1 MKGMLPY
8 MAAIMIA
15 LIPGCGAGRGADI
28 RTVKAIEFKGLR
40 LLSKY
45 EVVRGARLKAVRGG
59 IAVDVDSLELALE
72 KNAFLV
78 SHSVDERGQRL
89 VVTVREKRPALV
101 LASVKGGRTYFF
113 ELDGNHAVIS
123 RNAVHTAQIPFLH
136 VTGDD
141 MERGV
146 PSARVRNILSLL
158 DRVREQNPSL
168 YGELS
173 EMYCNENSI
182 RVVLRGRKTGFVLRP
197 DITEFTRLN
206 YIAGHCDHAER
217 YPDEI
222 DMTGSA
228 VVVR

>member
-1 MKGMLPY
+1 MLPY
-8 MAAIMIA
+8 MAAIMAA
-15 LIPGCGAGRGADI
+15 LILGCGAGRGADI

-59 IAVDVDSLELALE
+59 ITVDVDSLEKALE
-72 KNAFLV
+72 KNAFLA
-78 SHSVDERGQRL
+78 SHSVHERGQRL
-89 VVTVREKRPALV
+89 VVTVEEKRPALV
-101 LASVKGGRTYFF
+101 LASDKGGRMHFY
-113 ELDGNHAVIS
+113 ELDGSREVIS
-123 RNAVHTAQIPFLH
+123 RNEVHTGRVPF
-136 VTGDD
+136 VYVSGDD

-146 PSARVRNILSLL
+146 PSARVGNIVSLL

-168 YGELS
+168 YRELS
-173 EMYCNENSI
+173 EMYCNENSV

-206 YIAGHCDHAER
+206 YIAGHCDHAKR
-217 YPDEI
+217 FPDEI